1 MPVYNDWQPLK
12 QLVEKIQVLCS
23 EEKIPQ
29 PLFVIVNDGSVP
41 PSIEGLPAGDS
52 RLMEVIHLNRNAGH
66 QKAIAIGLS
75 HIHHHHDPE
84 FTVIMD
90 ADGEDRPESIGT
102 FLKAHKENPEK
113 IILAKR
119 TKRKDNFSFL
129 FWYWVYKLFFLLLT
143 GRKIAYGNFSLIPK
157 AQNDRLVYYSE
168 IWNNLAGGILKSG
181 LPYLSLPIEKGYRL
195 SGESKMNFS
204 SLVIHGLNTIA
215 VFIESICIRILI
227 FSGILILLSLL
238 SILSIAAIRIFTP
251 YAIPGW
257 ASILA
262 SIFTAVLLQSFL
274 IALIIIVIF
283 LSSQSQRKFIPALHY
298 REMINKIEKFYN
310 E

>member
-1 MPVYNDWQPLK
+1 
-12 QLVEKIQVLCS
+12 
-23 EEKIPQ
+23 
-29 PLFVIVNDGSVP
+29 
-41 PSIEGLPAGDS
+41 
-52 RLMEVIHLNRNAGH
+52 
-66 QKAIAIGLS
+66 
-75 HIHHHHDPE
+75 
-84 FTVIMD
+84 
-90 ADGEDRPESIGT
+90 
-102 FLKAHKENPEK
+102 
-113 IILAKR
+113 
-119 TKRKDNFSFL
+119 
-129 FWYWVYKLFFLLLT
+129 LLT

-157 AQNDRLVYYSE
+157 AENDRLVYYSE